1 MSEFLSKQNFAEELA
16 KFAKTKGVVKDNEM
30 FERSKL
36 LMQNRVEA
44 YISRSVLGD
53 SAFYPIFNEKD
64 EVIRTALQKLL
75 NEPSLP
81 SVANFNIK

>member
-1 MSEFLSKQNFAEELA
+1 
-16 KFAKTKGVVKDNEM
+16 
-30 FERSKL
+30 
-36 LMQNRVEA
+36 VEA